1 MKVFW
6 RFFKYLKPYKK
17 PLILANIMMIL
28 YVIFSLLAIGLI
40 MPFINL
46 LFNQQAQASQPTAPI
61 SFSFF
66 HLKEYLSYT
75 LTEIASKYSKI
86 DLIVYLCVGMII
98 VYFLKNLFSYLQTF
112 FMSTVEQGMIKD
124 IRFDLYSH
132 FHELSLS
139 YFTEEKKG
147 ILISRI
153 INDVQI
159 IKDSMIAVINSI
171 FRDPTLIIIFS
182 ATLFIL
188 NWKLTLL
195 IYIVLPLTGFV
206 LAKIGNSLKRRSIRS
221 QERIADITSI
231 LDETIGAMRIV
242 KAFGME
248 KYEIDRFR
256 EKDIK
261 YFDLIKSLVRRR
273 ALAAPITEF
282 IGVIAVTIILY
293 FIGSEIV
300 LGKSNMSPGE
310 FFFYLGVFFQMMPSL
325 KLFGQMFNSI
335 KEGTAAS
342 ERVFSI
348 LDTKPQIIDA
358 PNAVGIKSF
367 KDKIEFENVSFKYDT
382 SDMILEEICLTI
394 PKGSILAI
402 VGPSG
407 AGKSSLVD
415 LIPRFYDVITGSIKI
430 DGTDIRNIKINSLR
444 SMMGIVTQE
453 TILFNDTIRNNI
465 AYGLNELSQDNVID
479 AARAANAH
487 DFIKD
492 LSKGYD
498 TVIGD
503 RGTKLSGGERQR
515 ISIARALLKNPP
527 ILILDE
533 ATSSLDT
540 ESEVLVQQAI
550 ERLMKGRTSIV
561 IAHRLSTTQNADKI
575 IVIDKGKIVEE
586 GNHIQL
592 MKHGGL
598 YQRLYNMQ
606 FKL

>member
-6 RFFKYLKPYKK
+6 RFFKYLNPYKK
-17 PLILANIMMIL
+17 PLIMANIMMVL
-28 YVIFSLLAIGLI
+28 YVIFSLFAIGLI
-40 MPFINL
+40 MPFIDL
-46 LFNQQAQASQPTAPI
+46 LFNQHPETFQPNAHVSI
-61 SFSFF
+61 L
-66 HLKEYLSYT
+66 HLKDYLSYK
-75 LTEIASKYSKI
+75 LSEFASKYPKI
-86 DLIVYLCVGMII
+86 DLIVYLCIGMII
-98 VYFLKNLFSYLQTF
+98 VYFLKNLFSYLQTY

-182 ATLFIL
+182 AVLFIF

-195 IYIVLPLTGFV
+195 IYVVLPLTGFV

-231 LDETIGAMRIV
+231 LDETFGAMRIV

-248 KYEIDRFR
+248 KYEINRFR
-256 EKDIK
+256 KEESK
-261 YFDLIKSLVRRR
+261 YFDLLTSLVRRR
-273 ALAAPITEF
+273 ALASPITEF
-282 IGVIAVTIILY
+282 IGVISVTIILY

-300 LGKSNMSPGE
+300 LGRSDMTPGA
-310 FFFYLGVFFQMMPSL
+310 FFVYLGIFFQMMPSL
-325 KLFGQMFNSI
+325 KLFGQMFNSV

-348 LDTKPQIIDA
+348 LDTKPQIIEA
-358 PNAVGIKSF
+358 PDSIEINEF
-367 KDKIEFENVSFKYDT
+367 KDKIEFENVRFKYEK
-382 SDMILEEICLTI
+382 SDIILEDICLKI
-394 PKGSILAI
+394 PKGTILAI

-415 LIPRFYDVITGSIKI
+415 LIPRFYDVIRGSITI
-430 DGTDIRNIKINSLR
+430 DGIDIRNIKLNSLR
-444 SMMGIVTQE
+444 RLMGIVTQE

-465 AYGLNELSQDNVID
+465 AYGLNGLSQDKVVE
-479 AARAANAH
+479 AAKAANAH
-487 DFIKD
+487 NFITEI
-492 LSKGYD
+492 STGYD

-503 RGTKLSGGERQR
+503 RGIKLSGGERQR

-540 ESEVLVQQAI
+540 ESEALVQQAI
-550 ERLMKGRTSIV
+550 ERLMVGRTSIV

-575 IVIDKGKIVEE
+575 IVIDQGKIVEE
-586 GNHIQL
+586 GNHMQL
-592 MKHGGL
+592 MNKGGL
-598 YQRLYNMQ
+598 YQKLYNMQ

>member
-6 RFFKYLKPYKK
+6 RFFKYLYPYKR
-17 PLILANIMMIL
+17 PLIIANLMMIL
-28 YVIFSLLAIGLI
+28 FVIFSLLSIGLI
-40 MPFINL
+40 MPFIDL
-46 LFNQQAQASQPTAPI
+46 LFNQHAQTFQPKANI
-61 SFSFF
+61 SVL
-66 HLKEYLSYT
+66 HLKDYLTYKLS
-75 LTEIASKYSKI
+75 EFASKYPKI
-86 DLIVYLCVGMII
+86 DLIVYLCIGMI
-98 VYFLKNLFSYLQTF
+98 VVFFLKNLFSYLQTY

-182 ATLFIL
+182 IVLFIF

-195 IYIVLPLTGFV
+195 IYVVLPITGYV
-206 LAKIGNSLKRRSIRS
+206 LAKIGNSLKRRSIKS

-248 KYEIDRFR
+248 KYEIERFR
-256 EKDIK
+256 KEEGK
-261 YFDLIKSLVRRR
+261 YFDLLISLVRRR
-273 ALAAPITEF
+273 ALASPITEF
-282 IGVIAVTIILY
+282 IGVISVTIILY

-300 LGKSNMSPGE
+300 LGKSDMTPGA
-310 FFFYLGVFFQMMPSL
+310 FFVYLGIFFQMMPSL
-325 KLFGQMFNSI
+325 KLFGQMFNSV

-348 LDTKPQIIDA
+348 LDTKPQISDA
-358 PNAVGIKSF
+358 PDAVEIDSF
-367 KDKIEFENVSFKYDT
+367 REKIEFKNVKFKYEKSDT
-382 SDMILEEICLTI
+382 ILEDICLTI
-394 PKGSILAI
+394 PKGTVLAI

-415 LIPRFYDVITGSIKI
+415 LIPRFYDVVEGSIKI
-430 DGTDIRNIKINSLR
+430 DGTDIRNIKLNSLR
-444 SMMGIVTQE
+444 GLMGIVTQE

-465 AYGLNELSQDNVID
+465 AYGLNELSQEKVIE
-479 AARAANAH
+479 AAKAANAH
-487 DFIKD
+487 NFIKD
-492 LSKGYD
+492 LNTGYD

-503 RGTKLSGGERQR
+503 RGIKLSGGERQR

-540 ESEVLVQQAI
+540 ESEILVQQAI

-575 IVIDKGKIVEE
+575 IVIEKGRIVEK
-586 GNHIQL
+586 GNHEEL
-592 MKHGGL
+592 MKTGGL
-598 YQRLYNMQ
+598 YQKLYNMQ